1 MINLVVIAISAMLL
15 GVILVWW
22 KCPALRSGA
31 EAPKC
36 SMLSQ
41 ERRFDDHLEGLRCDF
56 VAAGL
61 RQRTDEER
69 STQSDVRVS
78 AQRY

>member
-15 GVILVWW
+15 GVLLVWW
-22 KCPALRSGA
+22 KCQALRSGA

-41 ERRFDDHLEGLRCDF
+41 ERRFDDHLKGLRF
-56 VAAGL
+56 HPVAATV
-61 RQRTDEER
+61 RQRTDDER
-69 STQSDVRVS
+69 STQSDVGVFAHR
-78 AQRY
+78 